1 MRHPARSLLFA
12 LAAGCAVAQPPAP
25 PAPETTFDTAA
36 LDKRVDPCANFYEFA
51 CGTWRVQHPVPGDK
65 TRWGRFDELAEYNR
79 SSLRAL
85 LEEAPPAGAPA
96 DPLRQKV
103 VDFYGSCMDEAAVN
117 AAGKKPLEA
126 GFRRIEAIKDRSAL
140 VTEIARL
147 HKQGERALFGFGA
160 AADLH
165 DATTQIAEVNDG
177 GISLPDRDY
186 YLKDDPKSQDIR
198 AKYLV
203 HLEKML
209 LLAGDPPAQAPDQA
223 RRILALETELAQANM
238 DRTLRRDPK
247 NRDHKMTVTE
257 LQTLAPAFELPRYF
271 AETGAPPFAALNVG
285 NPDFFK
291 AINGALERIPLA
303 DWKLYLRWRLLRD
316 LTPALADAFVQ
327 ESFEFFNKFLNG
339 QKELE
344 ARWKRCVTATD
355 QDLGEAL
362 GQLWVARH
370 FPPAA
375 KERMLELVVAVEEA
389 TGQDMKD
396 LPWMTGETKLKAAGK
411 LARISNKIGYP
422 ETWRDY
428 SSVVVA
434 KGDFA
439 GNRARAAEF
448 EVRRRWNKIGT
459 PVDKKEWGMTPPTV
473 NAYYNA
479 SQNNINFPA
488 GILQGVF
495 YGAKRDDAVNF
506 GGIGAVIGH
515 EISHGFDDQGSKFDG
530 AGNLSNW
537 WSAADRSEFD
547 KRTTCI
553 ADQYEGYSPVEG
565 AHLNGKLTLGEN
577 TADNGGSRL
586 AFMAM
591 QQQRKARPGQIPE
604 LMEGF
609 TPEQRFF
616 LGWAQV
622 WCQNVTPEAARSQ
635 TITDPHSA
643 GQFRV
648 NGVVSNSEEFA
659 QAYGCKAGQPMVR
672 ANACRVW

>member
-1 MRHPARSLLFA
+1 MRHPTRSLLLA
-12 LAAGCAVAQPPAP
+12 LAAGCAVAQPTAP
-25 PAPETTFDTAA
+25 NAPQTTFDVAA
-36 LDKRVDPCANFYEFA
+36 LDRAADPCSNFYQFA
-51 CGTWRVQHPVPGDK
+51 CGTWMAQHPVPGDK
-65 TRWGRFDELAEYNR
+65 TRWGRFDELGEHNR
-79 SSLRAL
+79 QSLRAL
-85 LEEAPPAGAPA
+85 LEEAPPPGGPA

-103 VDFYGSCMDEAAVN
+103 VDYYATCMDEGAVN
-117 AAGKKPLEA
+117 AAGKKQLEA
-126 GFRRIEAIKDRSAL
+126 GFKRIEAIQDRAGL
-140 VTEIARL
+140 VLEIARL
-147 HKQGERALFGFGA
+147 HKLGERALFGFGA
-160 AADLH
+160 TADLH
-165 DATTQIAEVNDG
+165 DAAMQIAEVNDG
-177 GISLPDRDY
+177 GITLPDRDY
-186 YLKDDPKSQDIR
+186 YLKPDPKSQDIR

-203 HLEKML
+203 HIEKML
-209 LLAGDPPAQAPDQA
+209 LLAGDPAGETPAEA
-223 RRILALETELAQANM
+223 RRILALETELAEANM

-247 NRDHKMTVTE
+247 NRDHKMSVTE
-257 LQTLAPAFELPRYF
+257 LQTLAPALDLNRYF
-271 AETGAPPFAALNVG
+271 AETGAPAFTALNVG
-285 NPDFFK
+285 NPEFFK
-291 AINGALERIPLA
+291 TVSGALERLPLA
-303 DWKLYLRWRLLRD
+303 DWKLYLRWKHLRD
-316 LTPALADAFVQ
+316 LTPALSDPFVQ

-344 ARWKRCVTATD
+344 ARWKRCVSATD

-389 TGQDMKD
+389 MGQDLKD

-411 LARISNKIGYP
+411 LQLITNKIGYP
-422 ETWRDY
+422 ELWRDY
-428 SSVVVA
+428 SSVGVL
-434 KGDFA
+434 KGDLA
-439 GNRARAAEF
+439 GNRLRAAAF
-448 EVRRRWNKIGT
+448 EVNRRWSKIGT

-473 NAYYNA
+473 NAYYSS

-488 GILQGVF
+488 GILQGAF
-495 YGAKRDDAVNF
+495 YGAQRDDAVNF

-553 ADQYEGYSPVEG
+553 TDQYEAYSPVEG

-577 TADNGGSRL
+577 TADNGGTRL
-586 AFMAM
+586 AFLAM
-591 QQQRKARPGQIPE
+591 QQQRQARPGRIPDR
-604 LMEGF
+604 MEGF

-622 WCQNVTPEAARSQ
+622 WCQNVTPEAARTL
-635 TITDPHSA
+635 TITDSHSA

-648 NGVVSNSEEFA
+648 NGVVSNSEAFA
-659 QAYGCKAGQPMVR
+659 QAYQCKPGQPMVR